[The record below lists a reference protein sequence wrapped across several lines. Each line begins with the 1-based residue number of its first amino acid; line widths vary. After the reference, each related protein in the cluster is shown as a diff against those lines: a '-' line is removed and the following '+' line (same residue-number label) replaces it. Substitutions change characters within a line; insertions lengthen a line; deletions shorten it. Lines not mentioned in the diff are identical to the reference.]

1 MGYLSGTTAL
11 ASPIT
16 WKTLAGGALIAWCL
30 LSAGSALRD
39 ALHHPADPMDEQ
51 EALFLP
57 LVPELPPDGEI
68 GYLEPYHAG
77 TEADVRLHYA
87 AQYALTPRVIV
98 ARTGPDWLIVPPGA
112 EDPAGDAR
120 LAGYQRVRTLAN
132 GIRLFRRF
140 PA

>member
-1 MGYLSGTTAL
+1 L
-11 ASPIT
+11 ARFTT
-16 WKTLAGGALIAWCL
+16 WKLLGGGALMAWCL
-30 LSAGSALRD
+30 LSAGAALRD
-39 ALHHPADPMDEQ
+39 AISHTPDPMDEQ
-51 EALFLP
+51 QALFLP
-57 LVPELPPDGEI
+57 LVPELPPHGEI

-87 AQYALTPRVIV
+87 AQYALTPRVVV
-98 ARTGPDWLIVPPGA
+98 AHTGPDWLIVPPGA

-120 LAGYQRVRTLAN
+120 LAGYRRVRTFAN